1 VSVNVS
7 ENVSENVIRVE
18 QLRKTFGSFVA
29 VDDVSF
35 EVKRGEIFGYLGANG
50 AGKSTTIRMLCG
62 LLGPSGGR
70 ATVAGYSLGHDTRR
84 LRSRI
89 GYMSQKFSLYL
100 DLTVEANIEFFGGA
114 YGLYGK
120 ALQRRRDEIL
130 ELIGLT
136 EHRKTTTADLPGGTR
151 QRLALG
157 TALLHHPQIVF
168 LDEPTAGVDPAS
180 RRVFWTMIRQ
190 LAGEGTTVF
199 VTTHYM
205 DEAEYCARIGLMV
218 QGKLVALDS
227 PRALKS
233 TWVPGRVVSVHTQ
246 DIEAI
251 RRALGER
258 PGILSIEPFGSTV
271 HVRFD
276 PAAWEVPSIEALI
289 AAPNQEKPVIEAA
302 DVSLEDVFLAAV
314 ASGGASAPSPINA
327 RHAASSPA
335 ANGGQS

>member
-1 VSVNVS
+1 MT
-7 ENVSENVIRVE
+7 ENVIEVAM
-18 QLRKTFGSFVA
+18 LRKTFGSFVA

-35 EVKRGEIFGYLGANG
+35 EVSRGEIFGYLGANG

-70 ATVAGYSLGHDTRR
+70 ATVAGCSLGADTTP

-100 DLTVEANIEFFGGA
+100 DLPVEANIEFFGGA

-120 ALQRRRDEIL
+120 RLQYRRDEIL
-130 ELIGLT
+130 ERIGLL

-157 TALLHHPQIVF
+157 TALLHKPQIVF

-205 DEAEYCARIGLMV
+205 DEAEYCGRIGLMV

-227 PRALKS
+227 PRKLKS
-233 TWVPGRVVSVHTQ
+233 TWVPGQVIAIHSQ
-246 DIEAI
+246 DLQKV
-251 RRALGER
+251 RLTLTER
-258 PGILSIEPFGSTV
+258 SGIFAIEPFGSTV
-271 HVRFD
+271 HIRFD
-276 PAAWEVPSIEALI
+276 PNRWQPASLQSLLESALGSSLVVE
-289 AAPNQEKPVIEAA
+289 PA

-314 ASGGASAPSPINA
+314 ASGGGKEPKISNPIEPKGDLA
-327 RHAASSPA
+327 
-335 ANGGQS
+335 

>member
-1 VSVNVS
+1 MSGNAIEVVN
-7 ENVSENVIRVE
+7 
-18 QLRKTFGSFVA
+18 LRKTFGSFVA

-35 EVKRGEIFGYLGANG
+35 HVTKGEIFGYLGANG

-62 LLGPSGGR
+62 LLAPSGGH
-70 ATVAGYSLGHDTRR
+70 ATVAGCAVGSDTTA

-100 DLTVEANIEFFGGA
+100 DLPVEANIEFFGGA

-120 ALQRRRDEIL
+120 ALRLRRDEIL
-130 ELIGLT
+130 ERIGLK
-136 EHRKTTTADLPGGTR
+136 EFRKVTTADLPGGTR

-157 TALLHHPQIVF
+157 TALLHRPEIVF
-168 LDEPTAGVDPAS
+168 LDEPTAGVNPAS
-180 RRVFWTMIRQ
+180 RRVFWTLIRE
-190 LAGEGTTVF
+190 LAREGTTVF

-233 TWVPGRVVSVHTQ
+233 TWVPGQVIAVHSQ
-246 DIEAI
+246 DIAGVRI
-251 RRALGER
+251 KLDGR
-258 PGILSIEPFGSTV
+258 PGILAIEQFGSTV

-276 PAAWEVPSIEALI
+276 PLQLDIHEIEEVLA
-289 AAPNQEKPVIEAA
+289 QGTEKLVIEPA

-314 ASGGASAPSPINA
+314 SSDVTKTQSSTVIGNAAVNNSASEGRS
-327 RHAASSPA
+327 
-335 ANGGQS
+335 

>member
-1 VSVNVS
+1 VTD
-7 ENVSENVIRVE
+7 NVIEVDR
-18 QLRKTFGSFVA
+18 LRKTFGSFIA

-35 EVKRGEIFGYLGANG
+35 DVKRGEIFGYLGANG

-70 ATVAGYSLGHDTRR
+70 AVVAGCPLGHETRL

-100 DLTVEANIEFFGGA
+100 DLSVEANIEFFGGA
-114 YGLYGK
+114 YGLYGN
-120 ALQRRRDEIL
+120 ALRRRRDEIL
-130 ELIGLT
+130 ERIGLAQQ
-136 EHRKTTTADLPGGTR
+136 RKTITADLPGGTR

-157 TALLHHPQIVF
+157 TALLHKPDIIF

-227 PRALKS
+227 PQALKA
-233 TWVPGRVVSVHTQ
+233 TWVPGQVIAVHSQ
-246 DIEAI
+246 DIAKI
-251 RRALGER
+251 RGVLSER
-258 PGILSIEPFGSTV
+258 PGILAIEPFGSTV

-276 PAAWEVPSIEALI
+276 PKAWEVPALEALI
-289 AAPNQEKPVIEAA
+289 AANDQEKPVIEPA

-314 ASGGASAPSPINA
+314 ASGGATAPKGSEA
-327 RHAASSPA
+327 REASVAAEPS
-335 ANGGQS
+335 GGQS